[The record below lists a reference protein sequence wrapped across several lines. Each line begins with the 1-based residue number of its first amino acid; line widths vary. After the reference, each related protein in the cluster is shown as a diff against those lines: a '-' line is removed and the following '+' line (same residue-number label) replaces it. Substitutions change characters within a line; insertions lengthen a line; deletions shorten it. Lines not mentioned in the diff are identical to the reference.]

1 MCTVAGKFYTL
12 YSIEQINVLVPP
24 SSEVLCYRVLFRNLA
39 RFNRASLHLFT
50 SGRLLDTLKR
60 IYGIQR
66 NIEDTPVDL
75 GK

>member
-1 MCTVAGKFYTL
+1 MCIIACQFYTL

-24 SSEVLCYRVLFRNLA
+24 SSEVLCYLVLFRNLA
-39 RFNRASLHLFT
+39 TFNRASLHLFT
-50 SGRLLDTLKR
+50 SGLLDTLKH